1 MAHLAQ
7 DVAVG
12 TRVAR
17 VQGARAIARGGPG
30 FCDAQTAR
38 VERLRIPANQ
48 LTRNSGISRPAA
60 HMAPQADFSAPEA
73 QGTAGMHHP

>member
-17 VQGARAIARGGPG
+17 VEDARDARGGPG

-60 HMAPQADFSAPEA
+60 HMALQADFSAPEA